1 MDENNL
7 TPWGAM
13 VNAVKD
19 GREEGSS
26 NTTEP
31 SAADVAGPTPVLQQQ
46 ITPEMV
52 AAGYQPGMTAQ
63 QITIGDEG
71 KGPKVPMIIASIL
84 VVIGLVGF
92 GIGAVVGA
100 SIEDTFTNLSTVEYT
115 TQIGVNGTIIHDDA
129 DRAGEEG
136 WYLLIPGDPELDENE
151 NNRADACEGIQ
162 FNITVEGEPAAMSDG
177 QGNRIN
183 KEVARFSCSMTSG
196 NSDEYYFDIEDHI
209 VIARI
214 CYTSPST
221 QDDDGIESGE
231 HDCDIGLEINIE
243 NDNGINMS
251 VVDLDAMYIKSGFVE
266 EVLTK
271 GGVSA
276 GSFGAGCCSVCGGFI
291 ALIIGLTRLGGK
303 KTAQQFQYQ
312 IQ

>member
-63 QITIGDEG
+63 QITIGNEG

-100 SIEDTFTNLSTVEYT
+100 SIEDTFTVFNHGLRQLDTSMKTVAMK
-115 TQIGVNGTIIHDDA
+115 INVVFKANHNRGK
-129 DRAGEEG
+129 
-136 WYLLIPGDPELDENE
+136 LLNTCLL
-151 NNRADACEGIQ
+151 
-162 FNITVEGEPAAMSDG
+162 
-177 QGNRIN
+177 
-183 KEVARFSCSMTSG
+183 
-196 NSDEYYFDIEDHI
+196 
-209 VIARI
+209 
-214 CYTSPST
+214 YTSPSPR
-221 QDDDGIESGE
+221 DS
-231 HDCDIGLEINIE
+231 
-243 NDNGINMS
+243 
-251 VVDLDAMYIKSGFVE
+251 
-266 EVLTK
+266 
-271 GGVSA
+271 
-276 GSFGAGCCSVCGGFI
+276 
-291 ALIIGLTRLGGK
+291 
-303 KTAQQFQYQ
+303 
-312 IQ
+312 